1 MSKYKDD
8 PKDYWKISSDY
19 CKVDNQLA
27 AKIGLNEAI
36 VLRTLYELCRSKK
49 QTDNISWWQGKQQY
63 WLIKFPWLS
72 ERTLFRV
79 FERLEKLGLIEI
91 RIDKKTGNHYRPVQ
105 KQIERILNDDDF
117 QLGQNEAIQS
127 SQNGGTTDNQFCQT
141 GGEFRQNGGESCQN
155 GGTLLS
161 LGSVSLSGSL
171 SSVPTASAVEV
182 FEGQKTVDKVRIASK
197 EQTGGSLIFEAYALA
212 YSNKYGFEPTR
223 GKEANRWAKKIYE
236 EVGIDEG
243 CSLVQHY
250 VQMNKAWF
258 IQKGHSLEWC
268 FRDLTEVRRSF
279 HTGITMTSSQIKHI
293 ENRQTAKETADE
305 VQQSNGE
312 LASAWARIDTKRE
325 LKI

>member
-105 KQIERILNDDDF
+105 KQIERTF
-117 QLGQNEAIQS
+117 SSAKMRRFSPVKMAEQLTIS
-127 SQNGGTTDNQFCQT
+127 SAK
-141 GGEFRQNGGESCQN
+141 
-155 GGTLLS
+155 LA
-161 LGSVSLSGSL
+161 VS
-171 SSVPTASAVEV
+171 SAKMAVSPA
-182 FEGQKTVDKVRIASK
+182 KMA
-197 EQTGGSLIFEAYALA
+197 
-212 YSNKYGFEPTR
+212 EPYYR
-223 GKEANRWAKKIYE
+223 
-236 EVGIDEG
+236 
-243 CSLVQHY
+243 
-250 VQMNKAWF
+250 
-258 IQKGHSLEWC
+258 
-268 FRDLTEVRRSF
+268 
-279 HTGITMTSSQIKHI
+279 
-293 ENRQTAKETADE
+293 
-305 VQQSNGE
+305 
-312 LASAWARIDTKRE
+312 
-325 LKI
+325 